1 MKNKINL
8 ILIILF
14 FISTYLF
21 VPKKELDNKMVNLT
35 GKTKEQII
43 EYANNNDL
51 NLEIIEEYSDKEKN
65 YVIDQNI
72 EENEII
78 KEKDK
83 LIITISKGLDYQ
95 TLKVDELGNIP
106 IMMYHGIQDVE
117 NKYVGGNIDKDG
129 YQRTAKAFRE
139 DLEFYYQNNYR
150 MIRLNDYVNGKIN
163 VEAGKSP
170 IIITFDDGLANNIK
184 VTGLDENGNII
195 IDPNSAVGI
204 LEEFKNKYPDFNITA
219 TFFVN
224 GGLFNQSEYNEKI
237 LKWLVDNN
245 YDIGNHSYSHS
256 DFTSISKEKSVQE
269 IGNVYN
275 LLDKYISGKY
285 VNIVALPY
293 GSPYNKNHQNFNS
306 ILNGEYNNKIYE
318 TISTLRVGWESEVSP
333 FSINFDKTFLKR
345 IRAYDNN
352 GLEFDIEMNFKLLE
366 STRYISDGDENTIS
380 IPKYKETSL
389 NNVYNLN
396 VITYWHFIYMC

>member
-1 MKNKINL
+1 MKNKVNL

-396 VITYWHFIYMC
+396 VITY